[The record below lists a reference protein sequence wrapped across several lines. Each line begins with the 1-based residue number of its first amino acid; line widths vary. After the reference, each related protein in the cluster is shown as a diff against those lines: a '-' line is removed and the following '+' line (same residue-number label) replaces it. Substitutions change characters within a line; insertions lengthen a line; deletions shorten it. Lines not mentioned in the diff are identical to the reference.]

1 MQQEAQMKKQRSDAL
16 KTRLRLLEA
25 ASEVFGRKGFWSAT
39 HEDICSKANANTAAI
54 NYHFVS
60 KENLYIEAW
69 KYSFKK
75 SMEKYPL
82 EGGALPGDPPEKRLR
97 RRILS
102 YLQRIADPETHDIDI
117 MLKEMANPTDL
128 LVEVITATT
137 EPIESDFRSILKEVI
152 GKRATKDKIGFCYM
166 SILCMC
172 FGQMLHFR
180 FASEDTRM
188 QMPSFMPFDIRVEK
202 LVDYIIEFIMAGIG
216 SLNESSKRDKK

>member
-1 MQQEAQMKKQRSDAL
+1 MKKQRSDAL

-25 ASEVFGRKGFWSAT
+25 ASEIFGRKGFWSAT

-54 NYHFVS
+54 NYHFGS

-75 SMEKYPL
+75 SMEKHPP
-82 EGGALPGDPPEKRLR
+82 EGGTIPGDSPEKRLR
-97 RRILS
+97 GRILS
-102 YLQRIADPETHDIDI
+102 YLQRIADPETYDIDI

-128 LVEVITATT
+128 LVEAMTATT
-137 EPIESDFRSILKEVI
+137 ERIERDFRSILKEVI
-152 GKRATKDKIGFCYM
+152 GKRATKNKISFCYM

-180 FASEDTRM
+180 FASEDTRI
-188 QMPSFMPFDIRVEK
+188 QRPSFMSLDIKVEK
-202 LVDYIIEFIMAGIG
+202 LVDYVIDFIMAGIR
-216 SLNESSKRDKK
+216 SLNESSK